1 MQHNDSD
8 RTKRRKIVS
17 IVKST
22 VENISSNSSS
32 VTINSV
38 VNASSVVEVN
48 ETNEIVND
56 NLVYSF
62 TLSNEHALNEVGN
75 FEIENLK
82 CPDSS
87 DDENDSDHPHYI
99 VIHLIIF
106 KRNVSYYLLM
116 IICIFVYL

>member
-1 MQHNDSD
+1 MIEEEVEKNAERKKLSTMHHNDSD

-62 TLSNEHALNEVGN
+62 TLSNEVNE
-75 FEIENLK
+75 
-82 CPDSS
+82 C
-87 DDENDSDHPHYI
+87 
-99 VIHLIIF
+99 F
-106 KRNVSYYLLM
+106 K
-116 IICIFVYL
+116 